1 MSGASARRAV
11 PGLESPLPF
20 GDRLPLL
27 YADDDFAR
35 RMVAAFDDVLAPVLS
50 TLDCLPA
57 YWDPRLAPEDFVDW
71 LGGWLAADVPP
82 RLPAARRRELV
93 AEAVRQHRLRGSARG
108 LAEQIRLVFGVE
120 AEITDSGGTTWSTTA
135 GATCDESAGPS
146 LTVRVRV
153 ADPRAAPLR
162 ELRALV
168 EANRPA
174 HVPCTVHV
182 DVHADA
188 DADVRGDAEVGG
200 GGGAGDDDAAEPR
213 Q

>member
-11 PGLESPLPF
+11 PGLESALPF

-71 LGGWLAADVPP
+71 LAGWLAADPPP

-93 AEAVRQHRLRGSARG
+93 AEAVRQHRLRGTARG

-120 AEITDSGGTTWSTTA
+120 AEITESGGTTWSATA
-135 GATCDESAGPS
+135 GATCAESAGPS

-153 ADPRAAPLR
+153 ADARVAPLR

-168 EANRPA
+168 DANRPA

-182 DVHADA
+182 DVDA
-188 DADVRGDAEVGG
+188 GG
-200 GGGAGDDDAAEPR
+200 GGDARGGGDVAAEPR